1 MLYIKANKRQEA
13 NMDIEAIK
21 ILIDESIPEDLS
33 RYTPEDVDKKLLD
46 SIQFVLEEIRFQIDR
61 AYYQQQK
68 QFLMS

>member
-1 MLYIKANKRQEA
+1 
-13 NMDIEAIK
+13 MDIEAIK
-21 ILIDESIPEDLS
+21 ILIDEAIPEDLS